1 MKTNFEKTEATVPDM
16 MMMMMMMSHCKRGV
30 AKCLAL
36 SLTYTTCRQHILASN
51 QHVGHSK
58 L

>member
-1 MKTNFEKTEATVPDM
+1 MKTNFEKTGATVPDM

-36 SLTYTTCRQHILASN
+36 S
-51 QHVGHSK
+51 
-58 L
+58 